1 MLTKLKGTLTKIT
14 KALGVE
20 VILLPDNQYKFTL
33 IELVLDKKNIR
44 LEKKQ
49 QRTGA
54 SPEILKD
61 LIDKDIPVYLVLNG
75 RGILHK
81 KITGPVS
88 EDNSLIQTV
97 LPNAKA
103 QDFYIQKNISEKGI
117 LVSLIRKET
126 VDQLLSLFGQWN
138 IYCTDFSLGAMPIA
152 SIRPFIHNISE
163 IGFEFSGHTIIFDH
177 SGIIV
182 DYHFQLTE
190 ERKNVVQVDTEKVE
204 EDFLVAY
211 AAAFSLLIQDNNV
224 DPFIERVE
232 EGKAEFINKLLFT
245 KLSWT
250 VLGFFLLAL
259 MVNVI
264 LFTSFSSENNE
275 LIQKESKYSSMF
287 SEMETLSKEVKEK
300 ENFLWE
306 AGWLQSS
313 QATYFAD
320 RIAATVPASVRL
332 TEFSINPLDERK
344 SKEIKKE
351 LFNTNIIFIKGN
363 CTRPTELNEWLDK
376 IKLID
381 KITKARLVN
390 YFYDNKEN
398 IGSFSLEIETAL

>member
-1 MLTKLKGTLTKIT
+1 
-14 KALGVE
+14 
-20 VILLPDNQYKFTL
+20 
-33 IELVLDKKNIR
+33 
-44 LEKKQ
+44 
-49 QRTGA
+49 
-54 SPEILKD
+54 
-61 LIDKDIPVYLVLNG
+61 
-75 RGILHK
+75 
-81 KITGPVS
+81 
-88 EDNSLIQTV
+88 
-97 LPNAKA
+97 
-103 QDFYIQKNISEKGI
+103 
-117 LVSLIRKET
+117 
-126 VDQLLSLFGQWN
+126 
-138 IYCTDFSLGAMPIA
+138 MPIA

-163 IGFEFSGHTIIFDH
+163 TGFEFSGHTVVFDH
-177 SGIIV
+177 SGVIV

-190 ERKNVVQVDTEKVE
+190 ERKNVVQVDTEKVD

-211 AAAFSLLIQDNNV
+211 AAAFSLLIQDNQV
-224 DPFIERVE
+224 DPFIERVQ
-232 EGKAEFINKLLFT
+232 EGKVEFINKLLFT

-250 VLGFFLLAL
+250 VLGVLLLAL
-259 MVNVI
+259 MINVI

-275 LIQKESKYSSMF
+275 LIQKETKYSSMF

-332 TEFSINPLDERK
+332 TELSINPLDERK